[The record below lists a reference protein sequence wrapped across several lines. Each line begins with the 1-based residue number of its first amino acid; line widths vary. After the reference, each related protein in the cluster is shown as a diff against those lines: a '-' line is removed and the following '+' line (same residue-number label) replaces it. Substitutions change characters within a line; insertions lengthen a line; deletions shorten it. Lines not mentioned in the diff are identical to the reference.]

1 MKYSS
6 KILIFCLC
14 VVFQTGCSSQ
24 AVYTAENFSIDS
36 PFKVKVDAE
45 VDMACESARRAL
57 LGQGY
62 LIESSNSEGIKA
74 RKAYKSQ
81 DDQNTFIE
89 MTIVCLP
96 ESNGSTLFATG
107 VLSAYA
113 LKKSTSSASVGLS
126 ALGSISL
133 PIGQSADSLVK
144 VSEETINDKEFYQRF
159 FAVVD
164 NTLGEMRAGKSTPE
178 PAPVAPEP
186 GPAAAAPATAPV
198 PAPAA
203 PVTPVPVPVPAPAA
217 PVTPV
222 PAPAAP
228 MTAAE
233 PVPQPAAPVPEPVPA
248 SVAPIVTV
256 PATVPLQTAPAT
268 AAEPVP
274 QQAAPATA
282 PPAPA
287 PEQTAPAVSPEPVL
301 RQRQDSPPVKPEQ
314 SPAAAPAAV
323 PATAPVPI
331 EPAPV
336 IVTAPGP
343 APLQQAPEP
352 AVLEELQPI
361 TAQKARWPVN
371 APVVL
376 PEPEPAA
383 APEAPTAAPQKLPPI
398 DPFK

>member
-6 KILIFCLC
+6 KILLFCLC

-24 AVYTAENFSIDS
+24 AVYTAESFAIDS
-36 PFKVKVDAE
+36 PFKVKLDDE
-45 VDMACESARRAL
+45 VDTACESARRAL

-96 ESNGSTLFATG
+96 ERNGSTLFATG

-144 VSEETINDKEFYQRF
+144 VSEETINDKDFYQRF
-159 FAVVD
+159 FAAVD
-164 NTLGEMRAGKSTPE
+164 NTLGEMRAGKAAPE
-178 PAPVAPEP
+178 PVAVPVAPEP
-186 GPAAAAPATAPV
+186 GPAQAAPA
-198 PAPAA
+198 PA
-203 PVTPVPVPVPAPAA
+203 TVPAPAA

-222 PAPAAP
+222 PAPVPAPTAP
-228 MTAAE
+228 MTAAQ
-233 PVPQPAAPVPEPVPA
+233 PVPQPAAPAPVPA

-256 PATVPLQTAPAT
+256 PETVSPQTAPAS
-268 AAEPVP
+268 AAAPIPQQAAPANMPAAPVP
-274 QQAAPATA
+274 QQAAPAG
-282 PPAPA
+282 
-287 PEQTAPAVSPEPVL
+287 SPEPAL
-301 RQRQDSPPVKPEQ
+301 RQRQDVPPVTPEQ
-314 SPAAAPAAV
+314 PPVAVPAAV
-323 PATAPVPI
+323 PATAPVPT
-331 EPAPV
+331 ESAPV
-336 IVTAPGP
+336 IVAEPGP
-343 APLQQAPEP
+343 APLQRAPEP
-352 AVLEELQPI
+352 PVLEELQPI
-361 TAQKARWPVN
+361 TVQKARRPVI

-383 APEAPTAAPQKLPPI
+383 AQEVPTAVPEKLPPI
-398 DPFK
+398 DPFR